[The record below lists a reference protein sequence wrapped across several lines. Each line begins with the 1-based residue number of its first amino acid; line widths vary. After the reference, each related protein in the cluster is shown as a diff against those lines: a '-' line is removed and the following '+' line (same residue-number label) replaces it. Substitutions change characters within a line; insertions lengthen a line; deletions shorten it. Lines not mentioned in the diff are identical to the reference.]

1 MNADIRISVG
11 FPDHPKTV
19 KLDRRLGFQGVRSL
33 LALWTWAAQNRPDG
47 DLGGANG
54 RSTAVR
60 RPLDEEDIEIAAR
73 WPGEPGLFV
82 ATLVALGWLDRTER
96 GYLLHEWQQH
106 NPWVAAATDR
116 SDKARFSRVAKTH
129 PDIYKSLCARGIR
142 AVSAEEFARLKAGW
156 SPDDRLTGVEEAF
169 DGRSRFVER
178 PLNDR
183 STTVVRPFNERATP
197 SPSPS
202 PKERKEKE
210 KRGARETAPPDRV
223 AVGTPPAPT
232 RWVASPVTEIDKIVD
247 AIEIGEARED
257 GDDET
262 LAASEAS
269 ASPAIIASP
278 AIAPEARGT
287 AGQTAELAA
296 EQTAAPG
303 SVAGGPSDA
312 GSAAVAPPA
321 KRGWK
326 GRRDGAANC
335 FGVPVT
341 LPDWLSADAW
351 QAFVEHRKALK
362 HPLTPAAI
370 LLTLRDLTKAREFG
384 HDPVTLIETAIGNGW
399 RGCVYPDKHFQP
411 PAGGFGGA
419 GRGRPSADPR
429 VAEWQAI
436 MAGERRA
443 VLEGEVC
450 RDPC

>member
-1 MNADIRISVG
+1 
-11 FPDHPKTV
+11 
-19 KLDRRLGFQGVRSL
+19 
-33 LALWTWAAQNRPDG
+33 
-47 DLGGANG
+47 
-54 RSTAVR
+54 
-60 RPLDEEDIEIAAR
+60 
-73 WPGEPGLFV
+73 
-82 ATLVALGWLDRTER
+82 
-96 GYLLHEWQQH
+96 
-106 NPWVAAATDR
+106 
-116 SDKARFSRVAKTH
+116 
-129 PDIYKSLCARGIR
+129 
-142 AVSAEEFARLKAGW
+142 
-156 SPDDRLTGVEEAF
+156 
-169 DGRSRFVER
+169 
-178 PLNDR
+178 
-183 STTVVRPFNERATP
+183 
-197 SPSPS
+197 
-202 PKERKEKE
+202 
-210 KRGARETAPPDRV
+210 
-223 AVGTPPAPT
+223 
-232 RWVASPVTEIDKIVD
+232 VASPVTEIGKSVD
-247 AIEIGEARED
+247 AVDAINTINVIEIGEARED

-262 LAASEAS
+262 RATNEAS

-278 AIAPEARGT
+278 AIAPEASV
-287 AGQTAELAA
+287 TAEQMVEQMVEQAPADPVAGLEVERAA
-296 EQTAAPG
+296 EPG
-303 SVAGGPSDA
+303 SVARPAGDA

-370 LLTLRDLTKAREFG
+370 LLTLRDLAKAREFG

>member
-1 MNADIRISVG
+1 MSADIRIAVG
-11 FPDHPKTV
+11 FPNHPKTV
-19 KLDRRLGFQGVRSL
+19 KLDRRLGFQGIRSL

-47 DLGGANG
+47 NLGGANG
-54 RSTAVR
+54 RPTVVQ
-60 RPLDEEDIEIAAR
+60 RPLDEEDIEIAAQ
-73 WPGEPGLFV
+73 WPGEPGAFV
-82 ATLVALGWLDRTER
+82 ATLVTLGWLDQTER

-129 PDIYKSLCARGIR
+129 PDIYKSLCEQGIQ
-142 AVSAEEFARLKAGW
+142 AISAEEFARLKAGRPLRDR
-156 SPDDRLTGVEEAF
+156 STDVEGPFDDRLTTVQ
-169 DGRSRFVER
+169 RS
-178 PLNDR
+178 
-183 STTVVRPFNERATP
+183 FNERATP
-197 SPSPS
+197 SPSPFPS
-202 PKERKEKE
+202 PKEREEKE
-210 KRGARETAPPDRV
+210 REARETAPPDRV

-296 EQTAAPG
+296 EQTAAPE
-303 SVAGGPSDA
+303 SVAAGPSDA
-312 GSAAVAPPA
+312 GRAAVAPPA

-384 HDPVTLIETAIGNGW
+384 HDPVTLIETAISNGW

-411 PAGGFGGA
+411 PAGGFGRA
-419 GRGRPSADPR
+419 GRGQPSADPR